1 MKPPK
6 GTNLITAQ
14 MSLSPAHTLYGQAE
28 GLTGSFVVEVFT
40 AYTSVN
46 AKRFLFN
53 SFNVY
58 NRESISLS
66 ALLDSS
72 LFF

>member
-6 GTNLITAQ
+6 GTNLITAHMAQ
-14 MSLSPAHTLYGQAE
+14 SLSHTLYGQAE
-28 GLTGSFVVEVFT
+28 GLAESFVVEVFT

-53 SFNVY
+53 SFNV
-58 NRESISLS
+58 
-66 ALLDSS
+66 
-72 LFF
+72 

>member
-6 GTNLITAQ
+6 GTNIITAH
-14 MSLSPAHTLYGQAE
+14 MSLSHTLYGQAE

-46 AKRFLFN
+46 VKRFLFN
-53 SFNVY
+53 SFNV
-58 NRESISLS
+58 
-66 ALLDSS
+66 
-72 LFF
+72 

>member
-28 GLTGSFVVEVFT
+28 GLIGSFVVEVFT

-53 SFNVY
+53 SFNV
-58 NRESISLS
+58 
-66 ALLDSS
+66 
-72 LFF
+72 